1 MSLNNTQGFAK
12 GDKVKVYKSTAVK
25 NKDGKIIGTEFQ
37 ELGVIE
43 LSSVTAEM
51 SKGDFTG
58 AGTIEEGYAVAD
70 ERLNIDDLK

>member
-1 MSLNNTQGFAK
+1 
-12 GDKVKVYKSTAVK
+12 
-25 NKDGKIIGTEFQ
+25 
-37 ELGVIE
+37 
-43 LSSVTAEM
+43 M